1 MHLRTSSTSGTQFSV
16 DSSLSRLMFDA
27 IPELCSD
34 LSHGLS
40 GIERSKVASVPLVV
54 GAASKM
60 QKHNLQ
66 ELIEFNEKEF
76 SPKVLINQPGYRLA
90 LLNLRAGQS
99 VPEHAAKEMVTVYAI
114 SGHITF
120 YENQTLV
127 DLRAGE
133 VLWIAG
139 GVSHRLDAHED
150 SSLLVVRA
158 GKAPTK
164 EEELDLREI
173 PHPQRHP
180 LVFAK
185 FDQLAVGDSFVLV
198 NDHDPVPLNRQM
210 EAKRPGQLAWEYIT
224 RGPDIFS
231 IRVRRIAPLIGS
243 ETSPAVPTSTV
254 ARIRPA

>member
-1 MHLRTSSTSGTQFSV
+1 M
-16 DSSLSRLMFDA
+16 DSSLSGHMFDA

-40 GIERSKVASVPLVV
+40 GIGRSKVASVPLVV
-54 GAASKM
+54 GATPKM

-66 ELIEFNEKEF
+66 ELIEYNEKEF

-90 LLNLRAGQS
+90 LLNLRAGQR

-120 YENQTLV
+120 YENQTPV

-139 GVSHRLDAHED
+139 GVSHKLDAHED

-158 GKAPTK
+158 GKAPTTG
-164 EEELDLREI
+164 EELDLREI

-180 LVFAK
+180 LVFVK

-210 EAKRPGQLAWEYIT
+210 EGMRPGQLSWEYIV
-224 RGPDIFS
+224 RGPDIFR
-231 IRVRRIAPLIGS
+231 IRVRRIAPLTGS
-243 ETSPAVPTSTV
+243 ESSPAVPTSTV
-254 ARIRPA
+254 AGIRPA